1 MEIKQE
7 DAEEEPEGAV
17 TQVHVPHMHTDEQAG
32 QVPNEAQA
40 AVAEVH
46 LPARDEDSAIA
57 RTSR

>member
-1 MEIKQE
+1 
-7 DAEEEPEGAV
+7 
-17 TQVHVPHMHTDEQAG
+17 MHADEQAG

-40 AVAEVH
+40 ADAEVH